1 VPIAFLKGVLV
12 PKWRQKTRGAA
23 ILHHDSGWMR
33 QLAACDLEDP
43 RELSY
48 LREQAVPLLGVTA
61 ECGVGSWGQGQPFG
75 RPDPVRVSL
84 RDIRGTT
91 AMTLR
96 SNLSESEAA
105 LWDRRNEVLVQGTT
119 LMNEKPDMEDWTDQ
133 ERRLWL
139 YAIAIGNRLERL
151 Q

>member
-1 VPIAFLKGVLV
+1 
-12 PKWRQKTRGAA
+12 
-23 ILHHDSGWMR
+23 
-33 QLAACDLEDP
+33 
-43 RELSY
+43 
-48 LREQAVPLLGVTA
+48 
-61 ECGVGSWGQGQPFG
+61 
-75 RPDPVRVSL
+75 
-84 RDIRGTT
+84 
-91 AMTLR
+91 MTLR